1 VEFGVGHVYEIA
13 DFVRAVRDGRP
24 APVPG
29 ADGRHLMAVLEA
41 AYASA
46 RDGGEV
52 PVADGPPS
60 YASEALAGSLLYQR
74 LPA

>member
-1 VEFGVGHVYEIA
+1 MEFGLGHLYEIA
-13 DFVRAVRDGRP
+13 DFVRAVREGRP

-29 ADGRHLMAVLEA
+29 ADGRHLMAVLKA
-41 AYASA
+41 AYASS

-52 PVADGPPS
+52 AVPDGPPS
-60 YASEALAGSLLYQR
+60 YACDELAGSLLYQR